1 MNTWKWFCKE
11 LSRNGNALRLYEVFV
26 LQKFNQVVEMCSLER
41 KRNVGQFC
49 AVVGVTL
56 VVVYGNR
63 PFVGIFE
70 HSPGL

>member
-1 MNTWKWFCKE
+1 MVKNFPE
-11 LSRNGNALRLYEVFV
+11 IGMLYGYDVFV
-26 LQKFNQVVEMCSLER
+26 LQKFNQVVEMWSLER

-49 AVVGVTL
+49 AVVDVTVTF

-63 PFVGIFE
+63 PFVEIFE